1 MKKNNKLLIALKHLE
16 TKIRQ
21 NIRIISEAFI
31 VILVIITLV
40 NVFLWSINNDNKEQ
54 KNEVQIEQE
63 EPSIRQELAPT
74 ERGGELVQSG
84 SRDAEETARV
94 QELEC
99 LALNVYHESRSDNFA
114 GRIAVADVVMNRVDS
129 NLFPNTICEVVN
141 QSVMRTNWK
150 GNEVPVRGMCH
161 FSWFCDGLSDEP
173 METDSYEDAQIV
185 AEMALRGGWR
195 GITEGAT
202 HYHATYV
209 TPNWINDRGM
219 VPVGRIG
226 QHKFYRWH

>member
-1 MKKNNKLLIALKHLE
+1 MQYMKNLPIFQVTNRSVWIFGLLFCAL
-16 TKIRQ
+16 
-21 NIRIISEAFI
+21 FWI
-31 VILVIITLV
+31 VSSALLVL
-40 NVFLWSINNDNKEQ
+40 
-54 KNEVQIEQE
+54 
-63 EPSIRQELAPT
+63 
-74 ERGGELVQSG
+74 GGENENPEPIQESPPIESAPQALAEEELVFVP
-84 SRDAEETARV
+84 SRPTDAEETARV
-94 QELEC
+94 EELEC

-114 GRIAVADVVMNRVDS
+114 GRIAVADVVLNRVDS
-129 NLFPNTICEVVN
+129 NLFPDNVCEVVN

-173 METDSYEDAQIV
+173 MELDAYEEAQII
-185 AEMALRGGWR
+185 AEMSLRGGWR

-226 QHKFYRWH
+226 SHKFYRWH

>member
-1 MKKNNKLLIALKHLE
+1 MLSFLKLSMNNSWKTKKI
-16 TKIRQ
+16 Q
-21 NIRIISEAFI
+21 II
-31 VILVIITLV
+31 VG
-40 NVFLWSINNDNKEQ
+40 FLWIIMSIFIIDWLIPNDDKEQ
-54 KNEVQIEQE
+54 KNEVQNEQE
-63 EPSIRQELAPT
+63 EPSIRQEFTPT
-74 ERGGELVQSG
+74 ERDGELVPSRSG
-84 SRDAEETARV
+84 DAEETARV

-173 METDSYEDAQIV
+173 METDSYEDAEIV

>member
-1 MKKNNKLLIALKHLE
+1 MNNLWKTKKF
-16 TKIRQ
+16 Q
-21 NIRIISEAFI
+21 
-31 VILVIITLV
+31 ILVG
-40 NVFLWSINNDNKEQ
+40 FLWIMMSVFIIDWIIPNDNKEQ

-114 GRIAVADVVMNRVDS
+114 GRIAVADVVLNRVDS
-129 NLFPNTICEVVN
+129 NLFPDTVCGVVN
-141 QSVMRTNWK
+141 QALMRTNWK
-150 GNEVPVRGMCH
+150 GDFVPILGMCH
-161 FSWFCDGLSDEP
+161 FSWYCDGLSDDPLE
-173 METDSYEDAQIV
+173 ESAWEDAQIV
-185 AEMALRGGWR
+185 AEMTLRNGWR

-209 TPNWINDRGM
+209 EPNWINDRGM
-219 VPVGRIG
+219 VLVGRIG

>member
-1 MKKNNKLLIALKHLE
+1 MIKLNTVKRSNPWVLFAVLSVVSLSIIWAIPAGVENEPE
-16 TKIRQ
+16 TI
-21 NIRIISEAFI
+21 EPEI
-31 VILVIITLV
+31 VPVL
-40 NVFLWSINNDNKEQ
+40 
-54 KNEVQIEQE
+54 E
-63 EPSIRQELAPT
+63 EPETVIVP
-74 ERGGELVQSG
+74 
-84 SRDAEETARV
+84 SRSRNAEGIARV

-114 GRIAVADVVMNRVDS
+114 GRVAVADVVMNRVDS
-129 NLFPNTICEVVN
+129 NLFPDSICEVVN

-150 GNEVPVRGMCH
+150 GNVVPVRGMCH

-173 METDSYEDAQIV
+173 METDSYEDAKIV
-185 AEMALRGGWR
+185 AEMVLRGGWR

-209 TPNWINDRGM
+209 SPNWINDRGM

-226 QHKFYRWH
+226 LHKFYRWH

>member
-1 MKKNNKLLIALKHLE
+1 MKIWKTIPITVRPL
-16 TKIRQ
+16 
-21 NIRIISEAFI
+21 
-31 VILVIITLV
+31 ILVGLFFLFWIVSSTLL
-40 NVFLWSINNDNKEQ
+40 FLGGNNDDKEQ
-54 KNEVQIEQE
+54 KNEVQNEQE
-63 EPSIRQELAPT
+63 EPSIRQELPST
-74 ERGGELVQSG
+74 ERGQEPVPSRSG
-84 SRDAEETARV
+84 DAEETARV

-114 GRIAVADVVMNRVDS
+114 GRIAVADVVLNRVDS

-173 METDSYEDAQIV
+173 MELDAYEKAQII
-185 AEMALRGGWR
+185 AEMSLRGGWR

-209 TPNWINDRGM
+209 TPNWVNDRGM

-226 QHKFYRWH
+226 AHKFYRWH

>member
-1 MKKNNKLLIALKHLE
+1 MNNLWKTKKF
-16 TKIRQ
+16 Q
-21 NIRIISEAFI
+21 
-31 VILVIITLV
+31 ILVG
-40 NVFLWSINNDNKEQ
+40 FLWIMMSIFIIDWIIPNDNKEQ

-74 ERGGELVQSG
+74 ERGGELVQGGSG
-84 SRDAEETARV
+84 DAEKTARV

>member
-1 MKKNNKLLIALKHLE
+1 MR
-16 TKIRQ
+16 TKILFLTLMV
-21 NIRIISEAFI
+21 IWVLILYGFI
-31 VILVIITLV
+31 TWIT
-40 NVFLWSINNDNKEQ
+40 SDDNKEQ

-63 EPSIRQELAPT
+63 EPSIRQELTPT

-84 SRDAEETARV
+84 SRDAEEIARV

-114 GRIAVADVVMNRVDS
+114 GRIAVADVVLNRVDS
-129 NLFPNTICEVVN
+129 NLFPNTVCEVVN

-173 METDSYEDAQIV
+173 METDSYEDAEIV

>member
-40 NVFLWSINNDNKEQ
+40 NVFLWSINNDNKKQ
-54 KNEVQIEQE
+54 NFKKQT
-63 EPSIRQELAPT
+63 EPQTESIREELPPP
-74 ERGGELVQSG
+74 ERDRELVQSG

-114 GRIAVADVVMNRVDS
+114 GRIAVADVVLNRVDS
-129 NLFPNTICEVVN
+129 NLFPDTVCEVVN

-173 METDSYEDAQIV
+173 MEEQAWEESEIV

-195 GITEGAT
+195 GISEGAT

>member
-1 MKKNNKLLIALKHLE
+1 MQYMKNLPMFRMTNKSVWVIGLLIVISALLFFGE
-16 TKIRQ
+16 D
-21 NIRIISEAFI
+21 S
-31 VILVIITLV
+31 
-40 NVFLWSINNDNKEQ
+40 DNKEQ
-54 KNEVQIEQE
+54 KNEVQIEQK

-74 ERGGELVQSG
+74 ERDRELVQSG
-84 SRDAEETARV
+84 SGSAEETSRV

-114 GRIAVADVVMNRVDS
+114 GRIAVADVVLNRVDS
-129 NLFPNTICEVVN
+129 NLFPNTVCEVVN

-150 GNEVPVRGMCH
+150 GNVVPVRGMCH

-209 TPNWINDRGM
+209 TPNWVNDRGM

>member
-1 MKKNNKLLIALKHLE
+1 MQHMKNLPIFQATNRFVWFLGLFFSFLIVTSALIFLGGTDEIPKPIEETTAIEPPLQTLE
-16 TKIRQ
+16 
-21 NIRIISEAFI
+21 
-31 VILVIITLV
+31 
-40 NVFLWSINNDNKEQ
+40 
-54 KNEVQIEQE
+54 E
-63 EPSIRQELAPT
+63 EPQFAP
-74 ERGGELVQSG
+74 SG
-84 SRDAEETARV
+84 SRDAEEAARI

-114 GRIAVADVVMNRVDS
+114 GRVAVADVVLNRVDS
-129 NLFPNTICEVVN
+129 NLFPDTVCEVVN

-173 METDSYEDAQIV
+173 METDAYIESQII
-185 AEMALRGGWR
+185 AEMSLRGGWR

-226 QHKFYRWH
+226 SHKFYRWH

>member
-1 MKKNNKLLIALKHLE
+1 MNIYLPNLIAVGSLV
-16 TKIRQ
+16 
-21 NIRIISEAFI
+21 
-31 VILVIITLV
+31 VILTWTIL
-40 NVFLWSINNDNKEQ
+40 NDDKEQ
-54 KNEVQIEQE
+54 KNEVQNEQE
-63 EPSIRQELAPT
+63 EPSIRQELPST
-74 ERGGELVQSG
+74 ERDRDLVQSRSG
-84 SRDAEETARV
+84 DAEETARV

-114 GRIAVADVVMNRVDS
+114 GRIAVADVVLNRVDS
-129 NLFPNTICEVVN
+129 NLFPDTVCEVVN

-173 METDSYEDAQIV
+173 METDSYEDAEIV
-185 AEMALRGGWR
+185 AETTLRGGWR

-226 QHKFYRWH
+226 SHKFYRWH

>member
-1 MKKNNKLLIALKHLE
+1 MTFWKNFLPHNHPVLFGLLLCVLFWIVVSSAILLLGETDENPKPIEETTPNQPAPQQLE
-16 TKIRQ
+16 
-21 NIRIISEAFI
+21 
-31 VILVIITLV
+31 
-40 NVFLWSINNDNKEQ
+40 
-54 KNEVQIEQE
+54 E
-63 EPSIRQELAPT
+63 EPVF
-74 ERGGELVQSG
+74 VQSG
-84 SRDAEETARV
+84 SGGAEEIARV

-129 NLFPNTICEVVN
+129 NLFPNTVCEVVN

-161 FSWFCDGLSDEP
+161 FSWYCDGLSDEP

-226 QHKFYRWH
+226 SHKFYRWH

>member
-1 MKKNNKLLIALKHLE
+1 MR
-16 TKIRQ
+16 TKILFLTLMV
-21 NIRIISEAFI
+21 IWVLILYGFI
-31 VILVIITLV
+31 TWIT
-40 NVFLWSINNDNKEQ
+40 SDDNKEQ

-63 EPSIRQELAPT
+63 EPSIRQELTPT

-84 SRDAEETARV
+84 SRDAEEIARV

-114 GRIAVADVVMNRVDS
+114 GRIAVADVVLNRVDS
-129 NLFPNTICEVVN
+129 NLFPNTVCEVVN

-173 METDSYEDAQIV
+173 METDSYEDAEIV

-219 VPVGRIG
+219 VLVGRIG
-226 QHKFYRWH
+226 SHKFYRWH

>member
-21 NIRIISEAFI
+21 NIQIISEALIAIII
-31 VILVIITLV
+31 VASIV
-40 NVFLWSINNDNKEQ
+40 NVFLWSINNDNKKQ
-54 KNEVQIEQE
+54 NFKKQIEPQTQ
-63 EPSIRQELAPT
+63 SIRQELTDPEPAKPLPSRPT
-74 ERGGELVQSG
+74 
-84 SRDAEETARV
+84 DAEETARI

-114 GRIAVADVVMNRVDS
+114 GRIAVADVVLNRVDS
-129 NLFPNTICEVVN
+129 NLFPDTVCEVVN

-173 METDSYEDAQIV
+173 MEEQAWEESEIV

-195 GITEGAT
+195 GISEGAT

>member
-1 MKKNNKLLIALKHLE
+1 MLNFLGTNSLLRFQVTNRPWFFGLLFCVLFLIVSSTLLVLGGSDENPKPIETTTPIEPAPQTLE
-16 TKIRQ
+16 
-21 NIRIISEAFI
+21 
-31 VILVIITLV
+31 
-40 NVFLWSINNDNKEQ
+40 
-54 KNEVQIEQE
+54 E
-63 EPSIRQELAPT
+63 EPVFVPSR
-74 ERGGELVQSG
+74 SG
-84 SRDAEETARV
+84 DAEEATRV

-114 GRIAVADVVMNRVDS
+114 GRVAVADVVLNRVDS
-129 NLFPNTICEVVN
+129 NLFPNTICGVVN

-150 GNEVPVRGMCH
+150 GNVVPVRGMCH

-173 METDSYEDAQIV
+173 METDSYEDAEIV